1 LATGYNLIPGGAH
14 FLPYFVIDVCEI
26 AETKIFA
33 FFKVGRDPTIC
44 LSIDGMKAAYR
55 LFQTLVIRNYDLQ
68 SSARN
73 APFSECPISFRKC
86 SNDAII
92 RKRRSASALKYIE
105 YTLMGTQ

>member
-1 LATGYNLIPGGAH
+1 MATGYNLIPGGAH

-55 LFQTLVIRNYDLQ
+55 LFQTLVIRNYDL
-68 SSARN
+68 RI
-73 APFSECPISFRKC
+73 CPLAAMKDCPETATSVTER
-86 SNDAII
+86 D
-92 RKRRSASALKYIE
+92 RP
-105 YTLMGTQ
+105 